1 MFLKNLNALFLIL
14 FSVTSVFS
22 QTTQLKAAFCPTTVP
37 SLGTNIRCN
46 GVSGAEGYRFEIW
59 DQTQS
64 DSIKTYDSYANNRG
78 NRLRFTW
85 VGGGVIEYSTTYSI
99 RVSWYDLE
107 TDTWS
112 VPGSFCEVTTPFG
125 PTTQLNPTFCGSE
138 ISSESTNIPC
148 TQVPGAIQYRF
159 EVSVGGTVL
168 ENIDKSTY
176 KLRFSDFTSP
186 GHPQSCT
193 QYDIRVAYRT
203 TSGGVWSDF
212 GTSCFVTYR
221 VPTTII
227 SPVYCGTTIN
237 YLQQDTIHAN
247 ILGVA
252 DGYRFRIESGGTVIE
267 DTVLNPSTYNGI
279 TLRKFPGVQYG
290 QTYNISVKIRSNGC
304 WGEYGSSCQISTVSQ
319 PVTKLRPSRCGA
331 TNVTPAMNLYA
342 NSIIYGQEYE
352 YRINGGV
359 LTDEIY
365 NTATGISGIS
375 SSPRF
380 RLAWLDNANL
390 VSYGNTYSIEARVKV
405 GGVYGPWG
413 DPCTVTLP
421 GTPVTQLKPAYCGI
435 SLLSL
440 GTNLY
445 CSSVSLSQG
454 YRFEV
459 RTSSEDLVGVYDG
472 MAAGTSNKFR
482 INWVPGVI
490 SNTTYRVRAAW
501 NDGSTW
507 SPYGSFCNVT
517 TPASAIIISGD
528 DDLDEEIFA
537 LKKLEQTID
546 VKTYPNPFTNSF
558 FINIEGLTQ
567 ESSEVIE
574 LTIYDM
580 QGRLMDQK
588 SVLSDEISSHHF
600 GQNFNKGTYIL
611 RLNNA
616 GKLLQRRV
624 VKVN

>member
-1 MFLKNLNALFLIL
+1 MFLKNLTALFLLL
-14 FSVTSVFS
+14 FSVGSVFS

-37 SLGTNIRCN
+37 SLGTNIRCA
-46 GVSGAEGYRFEIW
+46 GISGAEGYRFEIW
-59 DQTQS
+59 DQAQS

-78 NRLRFTW
+78 NRVRFTW
-85 VGGGVIEYSTTYSI
+85 IGGGVIEYSTTYAI

-112 VPGSFCEVTTPFG
+112 IPGAFCEVTTPSN
-125 PTTQLNPTFCGSE
+125 PVTQLNPSICGAE
-138 ISSESTNIPC
+138 IASVNTNIPC
-148 TQVPGAIQYRF
+148 IQVPGSVQYRF
-159 EVSVGGTVL
+159 EVSVGGTLL
-168 ENIDKSTY
+168 EIIDKSTY
-176 KLRFSDFTSP
+176 KLRFSDFSSP
-186 GHPQSCT
+186 GHPQNCT
-193 QYDIRVAYRT
+193 QYDIRVASRT
-203 TSGGVWSDF
+203 TSSGVWSAF
-212 GTSCFVTYR
+212 GASCFVTYK
-221 VPTTII
+221 VPTTIV
-227 SPVYCGTTIN
+227 SPVYCGTVIN

-247 ILGVA
+247 ALGTA
-252 DGYRFRIESGGTVIE
+252 DGYRFRIESGGTIIE
-267 DTVLNPSTYNGI
+267 DTVASPSAYNGI

-304 WGEYGSSCQISTVSQ
+304 WGEYGSSCSISTVAQ
-319 PVTKLRPSRCGA
+319 PLTKLRPSRCGA

-365 NTATGISGIS
+365 NTATGISGIA

-405 GGVYGPWG
+405 GGVFGPWG
-413 DPCTVTLP
+413 EPCTVTLP

-459 RTSSEDLVGVYDG
+459 RTTSEDLVGVYDG

-482 INWVPGVI
+482 INWVAGII
-490 SNTTYRVRAAW
+490 SNTTYHVRAAW
-501 NDGSTW
+501 NDGSSW
-507 SPYGSFCNVT
+507 SPYGALCTVT

-528 DDLDEEIFA
+528 DELDEEIFA
-537 LKKLEQTID
+537 LKKLEQAIQL
-546 VKTYPNPFTNSF
+546 KTYPNPFKNSF
-558 FINIEGLTQ
+558 RINIDGLTQ
-567 ESSEVIE
+567 ESSELIK

-580 QGRLMDQK
+580 QGRLMDRK
-588 SVLSDEISSHHF
+588 LLRIDEIESLHF
-600 GQNFNKGTYIL
+600 GQNYNKGTYIVT
-611 RLNNA
+611 LNFA
-616 GKLLQRRV
+616 EKIMQRRI
-624 VKVN
+624 VKFN